1 MPHPLKLRVVRF
13 SSKLVYVA
21 VVYLLGYGV
30 AVLLAFF
37 KVAGPVEIWLQVAID
52 TAGILYGARIFRG
65 PNEEVQVGRPLWQ
78 MTATRTF
85 SVGVAIVAAAG
96 LVLAVAQLVIALAHP
111 VAVRTAAGFDPYL
124 LQRDVSLVVQ
134 AVILVVLYFNSAARL
149 PRTESR
155 ALA

>member
-30 AVLLAFF
+30 AVLLTFL
-37 KVAGPVEIWLQVAID
+37 KVADPVEIWLQVAID

-65 PNEEVQVGRPLWQ
+65 PNEEVQSGRPLWQ

-85 SVGVAIVAAAG
+85 SVGVAVVAAAG
-96 LVLAVAQLVIALAHP
+96 LVLAVAQLLIALAHP
-111 VAVRTAAGFDPYL
+111 TAVRTAAGFDPYL

-134 AVILVVLYFNSAARL
+134 AVILVVVYFNSAARL

>member
-1 MPHPLKLRVVRF
+1 MPHPLKLRIVRF

-30 AVLLAFF
+30 AVLLAFL
-37 KVAGPVEIWLQVAID
+37 KVADPVEIWLQVTID

-65 PNEEVQVGRPLWQ
+65 PHEDVQAQRPLWQ
-78 MTATRTF
+78 MTATRAF
-85 SVGVAIVAAAG
+85 SVGVGVVAAVG
-96 LVLAVAQLVIALAHP
+96 LALSVAQLAIALAHP
-111 VAVRTAAGFDPYL
+111 AAVRTAAGFDPYL
-124 LQRDVSLVVQ
+124 VQRDVSLVVQ
-134 AVILVVLYFNSAARL
+134 AVILVVLYFNSAAHL